1 MSSAF
6 LLSLTR
12 EWGQHFSPPLRGPFC
27 PVFLLFPTSLPVCPY
42 GFLYVCTY
50 CNSGWAGGCQGSL
63 LHPWSSE
70 R

>member
-12 EWGQHFSPPLRGPFC
+12 EWGQHFSPTLRGPFC

-50 CNSGWAGGCQGSL
+50 CNSG
-63 LHPWSSE
+63 
-70 R
+70 